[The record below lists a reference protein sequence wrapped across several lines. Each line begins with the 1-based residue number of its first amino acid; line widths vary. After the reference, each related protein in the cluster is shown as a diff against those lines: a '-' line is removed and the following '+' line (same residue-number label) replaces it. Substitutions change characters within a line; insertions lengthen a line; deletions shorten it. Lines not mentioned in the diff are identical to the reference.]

1 MIHLSASTLW
11 SAELCCHSL
20 SKLALMMCLD
30 LAKTTCLK
38 SLGKGKF
45 QNKAFII
52 KSCFKFLKQPFLK
65 KTSITGYDYIF
76 CRQFRSQ
83 LLDNR
88 KRTKHYR
95 SPALDLSQDWNWNR
109 LVLLKWEHLNN
120 IGYFPHHLLSEAQ
133 LSIYKHHPGQ
143 IFIIYGYLIYSIF
156 IRYLIFSLDIL
167 NTFRIICWGQ
177 AFNENIILVKYL
189 LLGHFRRVLRVFSV

>member
-52 KSCFKFLKQPFLK
+52 ESCFKFLKQPFLK

-95 SPALDLSQDWNWNR
+95 SPALDLSQDWNWKR
-109 LVLLKWEHLNN
+109 LVLWSEN
-120 IGYFPHHLLSEAQ
+120 IPTILAIFRPICFLRPSFQNKHHRGQILIIYWYLISNIYSIFNIFIRYFKHFPHHLLRS
-133 LSIYKHHPGQ
+133 S
-143 IFIIYGYLIYSIF
+143 F
-156 IRYLIFSLDIL
+156 
-167 NTFRIICWGQ
+167 
-177 AFNENIILVKYL
+177 
-189 LLGHFRRVLRVFSV
+189 

>member
-52 KSCFKFLKQPFLK
+52 ESCFKFLKQPFLK

-88 KRTKHYR
+88 KRNKTLQISSIGFESRLELKQVSASEVRTSQQYWLF
-95 SPALDLSQDWNWNR
+95 SAPSAL
-109 LVLLKWEHLNN
+109 
-120 IGYFPHHLLSEAQ
+120 
-133 LSIYKHHPGQ
+133 
-143 IFIIYGYLIYSIF
+143 
-156 IRYLIFSLDIL
+156 
-167 NTFRIICWGQ
+167 WGP
-177 AFNENIILVKYL
+177 AFNI
-189 LLGHFRRVLRVFSV
+189 